1 MHTQLEQRFLQLRAP
16 RLFRPFHSV
25 NMSFSGFKKL
35 VPDTAP
41 KRKSGPSV
49 LAAAIGGGTATSEPD
64 AIATGPR
71 VIKVENPFL
80 AGRSEDQETE
90 TSAKQAAV
98 PSDAQQLLAEMAAS
112 ARPGGMA
119 RGARSTRE
127 PSGKPAASKP
137 ARLQG
142 SEADA
147 LRAALFAHKSAP
159 ASDQALPLLIAAKG
173 KRGARLTG
181 PDALR
186 QDLACLAEP
195 EADAKASAVTVES
208 IEGFGAAMLRGMGAS
223 EALLEG
229 KEGNRAYA
237 LNPNA
242 GRAGIGAKVNNLE
255 ALDKA
260 IAASRRKKYR
270 PGQASAPSIQEA
282 LAAVEAQAK
291 AESAGGA
298 AKAAAQK
305 AKLQLASSA
314 RVKPRF
320 AELQLGKVV
329 RACASRDPAAK
340 PVLGVIEQL
349 ENVPG
354 LEAMVIRVEE
364 ASAPPSVDPVA
375 PLAEGL
381 HPDIAGAQ
389 QAVLDAA
396 AGTRTVKVQK
406 AGAEVM
412 RACDLNDAEAAAAF
426 LLSVASKKVL
436 AAQAQA
442 EVVERRVV
450 TARAAEV
457 AEQAARAAADAQI
470 EEKRAADQAA
480 GHAAEIMCDSDEDG
494 GGAVEMRASPRAA
507 EQSSRPH
514 AAAAEHRPRSSHHSS
529 SSRHRERDHRR
540 RSRSREPRRR
550 SRERSS
556 YRRRSSRSRSPR
568 DRSRSDRHRSQRHE
582 SDSRSR
588 HHHRSSRR

>member
-1 MHTQLEQRFLQLRAP
+1 
-16 RLFRPFHSV
+16 
-25 NMSFSGFKKL
+25 MSFSGFKKL

-49 LAAAIGGGTATSEPD
+49 LAAAIGAGTATSEPE
-64 AIATGPR
+64 AAATGPR

-80 AGRSEDQETE
+80 ASRSEDQETE
-90 TSAKQAAV
+90 TSAKQADVTSAA

-119 RGARSTRE
+119 RGARTARE
-127 PSGKPAASKP
+127 PPGNPAECKP

-142 SEADA
+142 CEADA
-147 LRAALFAHKSAP
+147 LRAALFAHKAAP
-159 ASDQALPLLIAAKG
+159 ASGQSVPLLIAAKG
-173 KRGARLTG
+173 KRGARQTG

-195 EADAKASAVTVES
+195 ETDANATAVTVES

-291 AESAGGA
+291 AGSAGGA
-298 AKAAAQK
+298 GKPAAQK
-305 AKLQLASSA
+305 GKLQLASSA
-314 RVKPRF
+314 RVRPRF

-329 RACASRDPAAK
+329 RARASRDPAAE

-364 ASAPPSVDPVA
+364 DSAPPSADQVM

-406 AGAEVM
+406 AGAEVV
-412 RACDLNDAEAAAAF
+412 RASDLNDTAAAAAF
-426 LLSVASKKVL
+426 QLSVASKKVL

-442 EVVERRVV
+442 EAVERRVV

-494 GGAVEMRASPRAA
+494 GGADEMRARPRAGA
-507 EQSSRPH
+507 PEQSSRPH
-514 AAAAEHRPRSSHHSS
+514 AAASEHWPRSSRHSS
-529 SSRHRERDHRR
+529 SSRHRERDRRR
-540 RSRSREPRRR
+540 RSRSREPRRE

-556 YRRRSSRSRSPR
+556 HRRRSSRSRSPH
-568 DRSRSDRHRSQRHE
+568 DRSRSDRHRPHRRE
-582 SDSRSR
+582 GDSRPR
-588 HHHRSSRR
+588 HHRRSSRR